1 VDGKIGGE
9 RRKIVKIK
17 IWAVGIALI
26 SLFGGSVCLAEEEA
40 KVEGKAGLTVLSQYV
55 SRGYE
60 LSKDSFVLWPSLGI
74 TYRGFSVSFWGN
86 IDSDE
91 HATQNFTPDN
101 PGHTSFNETDLNLS
115 YTHKI
120 GKLAL
125 TGGYMYYSTKYAPDT
140 QELYISVSYDTIA
153 TPTLVVYRDIADL
166 PGTYIN
172 LSLSQ
177 SWKVY
182 KEITLD
188 LGAAAGYFW
197 GDGDAWKTFESSTG
211 AYTGG
216 KYQAFHDGM
225 VSAGFTVPIGKNF
238 AIQPIVQYW
247 FPLSSEASRTVDGNS
262 YNPAGKIDDTLVT
275 GVNLTFTF

>member
-1 VDGKIGGE
+1 MRIRVL
-9 RRKIVKIK
+9 VL
-17 IWAVGIALI
+17 AFALI
-26 SLFGGSVCLAEEEA
+26 SLFWESASFAAEEE
-40 KVEGKAGLTVLSQYV
+40 KVTGKASLAVLSQYV

-60 LSKDSFVLWPSLGI
+60 LSAHSVVFWPSLGI

-91 HATQNFTPDN
+91 HATQSFTPDN

-120 GKLAL
+120 GKLEL

-153 TPTLVVYRDIADL
+153 KPTLVIYRDIADL

-172 LSLSQ
+172 LSFSQ

-182 KEITLD
+182 REITLD
-188 LGAAAGYFW
+188 LGASVGYFA
-197 GDGDAWKTFESSTG
+197 GDSDYWKTFESSTG
-211 AYTGG
+211 GYTGG
-216 KYQAFHDGM
+216 KYRAFHDGM
-225 VSAGFTVPIGKNF
+225 VTVGFTVPIGKNL
-238 AIQPIVQYW
+238 ALQPVVQYW
-247 FPLSSEASRTVDGNS
+247 FPLSSKASRTVNGNS
-262 YNPAGKIDDTLVT
+262 YNPAGKIDETFVT
-275 GVNLTFTF
+275 GVNLTFGF